1 MHRKDLERLTFTKLK
16 IGIVCNYA
24 DKINMVQ
31 KIS

>member
-16 IGIVCNYA
+16 IGIVYIYD
-24 DKINMVQ
+24 DKINMAQ